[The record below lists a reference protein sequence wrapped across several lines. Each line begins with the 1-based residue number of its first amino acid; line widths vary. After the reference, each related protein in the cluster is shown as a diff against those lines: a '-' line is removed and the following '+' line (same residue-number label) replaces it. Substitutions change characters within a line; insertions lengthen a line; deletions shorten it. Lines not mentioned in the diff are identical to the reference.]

1 MNKKFIEMYNA
12 NTMEELKK
20 AYKEYAFRYH
30 PDMGGSTSD
39 MQELN
44 NLYETLRE
52 KLLKN
57 MDTESYDYKNY
68 SRESASAYMDMIYDI
83 VHIVGL
89 HIEITGTWIWLNTD
103 DISEDDYKYLYSI
116 GFRWSKAK
124 KLMYKDMTKTIE
136 QMDEMYRNRRKHK
149 GKSMDSIRS
158 TYGSVKIDIED
169 TTKRL
174 K

>member
-1 MNKKFIEMYNA
+1 MNSKFESMYNA
-12 NTMEELKK
+12 GSMQELKK

-30 PDMGGSTSD
+30 PDMGGSTED

-57 MDTESYDYKNY
+57 MDTESYEYKNH

-89 HIEITGTWIWLNTD
+89 HIEITGTWIWLDTK
-103 DISEDDYKYLYSI
+103 DISEDDYKYLWSI
-116 GFRWSKAK
+116 GFRWSRPKQ
-124 KLMYKDMTKTIE
+124 KLYKDMTKNVE
-136 QMDEMYRNRRKHK
+136 EMHEMYKNRRKHR
-149 GKSMDSIRS
+149 GKSMDAIRN
-158 TYGSVKIDIED
+158 TYGSTVIDIED
-169 TTKRL
+169 TT
-174 K
+174 